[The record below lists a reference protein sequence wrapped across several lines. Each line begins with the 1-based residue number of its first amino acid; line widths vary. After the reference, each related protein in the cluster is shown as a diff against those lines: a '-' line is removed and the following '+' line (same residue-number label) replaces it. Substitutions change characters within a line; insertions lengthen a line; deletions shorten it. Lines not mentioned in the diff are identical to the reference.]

1 MRKERKIFILAIIKV
16 NIGGEYLTRQMIKVM
31 QSRQQFDSR
40 FRNRDENSASIEEWG
55 RLEIARDLKES
66 LCKVLEQPIGFL

>member
-1 MRKERKIFILAIIKV
+1 MRKETKIFILAIIKV

-31 QSRQQFDSR
+31 QGRQQFDSR

-55 RLEIARDLKES
+55 QLEIARDVKES

>member
-1 MRKERKIFILAIIKV
+1 ML
-16 NIGGEYLTRQMIKVM
+16 NIMKG
-31 QSRQQFDSR
+31 RQQFDSR

-55 RLEIARDLKES
+55 RMEIARDVKES